1 MLCFP
6 QLLTGAVSQ
15 FPGRKGIERRTVV
28 NEAEDGRTVKL
39 GDAAAS
45 ELEWVL
51 ELKGLTDSEW
61 EAIEELFE
69 AVEGRL
75 GTFTFLDPF
84 GNLLS
89 WSENL
94 SAAVWER
101 TEGVSIAKGHEDPLG
116 GFGACAAM
124 NVGAGEGKVSQ
135 VLAAPGWYGY
145 CLSVYARSAEPGAV
159 KLFVSTP
166 SAAVEKAA
174 AIGPA
179 WRRVELSANLH
190 AADETVEFGARIAPG
205 SAVELFGFQ
214 AEPQVGPSKYKKTT
228 SRGGV
233 HCAWFAQDEL
243 VRIAHGVNDNACTV
257 RIRVRQ

>member
-15 FPGRKGIERRTVV
+15 FPGRKGIKRRTVV

-39 GDAAAS
+39 GNAATG

-51 ELKGLTDSEW
+51 ELKGLADSEW

-69 AVEGRL
+69 TVEGRL
-75 GTFTFLDPF
+75 GAFTFLDPF

-89 WSENL
+89 WSEDL
-94 SAAVWER
+94 RAAVWER
-101 TEGVSIAKGHEDPLG
+101 SEGVIIAAGYEDPLG
-116 GFGACAAM
+116 GLGACAAM

-159 KLFVSTP
+159 RLFVSTP
-166 SAAVEKAA
+166 SAAAEKET
-174 AIGPA
+174 AIGPT

-190 AADETVEFGARIAPG
+190 AADETVEFGAWIAPG
-205 SAVELFGFQ
+205 RAVELFGFQ

-233 HCAWFAQDEL
+233 HRAWFAEDEL
-243 VRIAHGVNDNACTV
+243 VRIAHGLNDNSCTV
-257 RIRVRQ
+257 RIRARQ